1 MFPFSKL
8 KFLALAV
15 AASAMSVPTELV
27 SRAEASI
34 GGIGGISPDA
44 AQVVLVIVCTDI
56 NFGNCTPLQATNIP
70 TGCIAVSKALEDTIS
85 SAQGRSWGSM
95 HLLPGYRNPE
105 CALNSVIVAG
115 NIPDF
120 RDVGMD
126 NLTSAISCV
135 SVPV

>member
-15 AASAMSVPTELV
+15 AASAVSVPTELV

-85 SAQGRSWGSM
+85 SAQAVLGVQCTFYQN
-95 HLLPGYRNPE
+95 PG